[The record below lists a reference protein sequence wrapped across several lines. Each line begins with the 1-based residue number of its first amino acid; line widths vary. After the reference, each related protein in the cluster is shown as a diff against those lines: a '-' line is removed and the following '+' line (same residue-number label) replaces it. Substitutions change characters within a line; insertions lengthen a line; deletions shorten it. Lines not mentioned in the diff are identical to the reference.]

1 MPSNSD
7 ELLPPP
13 LDLVEDVRATAVDF
27 ARLRVDLGAALR
39 VVPLLPV
46 AFFAIV

>member
-7 ELLPPP
+7 ELPPP
-13 LDLVEDVRATAVDF
+13 LDPVEDVRATAVDF

-39 VVPLLPV
+39 VVALLPV